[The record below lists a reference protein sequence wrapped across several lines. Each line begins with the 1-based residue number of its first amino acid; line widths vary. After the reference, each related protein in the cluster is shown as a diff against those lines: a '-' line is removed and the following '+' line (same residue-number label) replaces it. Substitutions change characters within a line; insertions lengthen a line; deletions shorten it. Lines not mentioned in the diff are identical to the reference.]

1 MKTKQILKELIDEY
15 GLEYVFEILEMP
27 PEEAL
32 LELYE
37 IGSID
42 LERLIEHFD
51 NDEEQD
57 N

>member
-15 GLEYVFEILEMP
+15 GLEYVFEILEVS

-42 LERLIEHFD
+42 LERLIEHFN

-57 N
+57 D